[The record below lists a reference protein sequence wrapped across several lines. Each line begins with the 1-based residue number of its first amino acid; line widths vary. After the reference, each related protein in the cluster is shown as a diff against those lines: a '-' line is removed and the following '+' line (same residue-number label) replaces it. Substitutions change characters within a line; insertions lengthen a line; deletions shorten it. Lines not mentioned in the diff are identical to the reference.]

1 MVQATFRSMFSNVD
15 PTFALE
21 ILKRK
26 CAREKNDRL
35 FEAFLDLK
43 SAFDSINRR
52 LLESLL
58 EFGSPSCFVAII
70 ADMY

>member
-1 MVQATFRSMFSNVD
+1 MVQSAFRWTFSNVD

-26 CAREKNDRL
+26 SARGKNDRL